1 MSTSINL
8 YPLDNIPE
16 DNGNVKCSVEHDI
29 IKDYEALTHT
39 QGQHKT
45 GAFNTV
51 IAQYEAES
59 IYPDYTGQCDAL
71 ISLATAVS
79 YSVIKKC
86 INVSYSERLVQL
98 RRDLAR
104 AIALLRNTRYA
115 TDLSDTLRYN
125 TDGQAVN
132 VCIDSDARRDS
143 NTLLRETLGDGYDMV
158 QVAIIAILDETRKA
172 RERDIDGILS
182 MGYMTV
188 PYKRRKLHKRVYTLE
203 SRDRQE
209 WETESVT
216 PIQVVYRAVRQ
227 YIQDSEAMR
236 DSSHYSYI
244 EDMATD
250 GETGIS
256 ELIYIR
262 TGRYAD
268 MGGYVRD
275 YNGSQTVYTVDGDT
289 VDRTQDM
296 LSRLTLTKRQTEILH
311 LRLRG
316 LGYGEIAR
324 MLCVSKSAIQK
335 QCKLMQAHARKE
347 LDLSSYR
354 VYDVV
359 DVQTSTARTRLS
371 DRAKRDICTLYDTGM
386 YTMTRLAVMYDVH
399 TSTISRLIQDYHD

>member
-16 DNGNVKCSVEHDI
+16 DNENVKCSVEHSI
-29 IKDYEALTHT
+29 VKDYEALTHT

-45 GAFNTV
+45 DAFNTV
-51 IAQYEAES
+51 ITQYEAES

-71 ISLATAVS
+71 MSLAAAVS
-79 YSVIKKC
+79 YSVVKKC
-86 INVSYSERLVQL
+86 INVSYSEILVQL

-143 NTLLRETLGDGYDMV
+143 DTLLRETLGDGYDMV

-172 RERDIDGILS
+172 RERDIDGVLS
-182 MGYMTV
+182 MGYMSV
-188 PYKRRKLHKRVYTLE
+188 PYERRKLHKRVYTLE

-209 WETESVT
+209 WETEVVR
-216 PIQVVYRAVRQ
+216 PIQVVYRTVRQ

-275 YNGSQTVYTVDGDT
+275 YNGNQTVYTVDSDS
-289 VDRTQDM
+289 VDRTQDI
-296 LSRLTLTKRQTEILH
+296 LSQLTLTRRQTEILH

-316 LGYGEIAR
+316 LGYGEIAA
-324 MLCVSKSAIQK
+324 LLHVSKSAIQK

-347 LDLSSYR
+347 LDLSGYR
-354 VYDVV
+354 IYDTV
-359 DVQTSTARTRLS
+359 DVKTSTARTRLS
-371 DRAKRDICTLYDTGM
+371 DRAKRNICMLYDTGM
-386 YTMTRLAVMYDVH
+386 YTMTRLAVMYDV
-399 TSTISRLIQDYHD
+399 SRETVARVLGLR